1 MEENIKQCW
10 QGARFNNAD
19 SDPNINRRMT
29 ALQSLAQRYRRFSIL
44 GMVFAVVIPFTL
56 LNMMRVFDGNGEL
69 RILMVVI
76 LAAAYFM
83 ICSVMDYWLY
93 LGVRS
98 IDLATMNVAEV
109 CRKAYYYRKKHFQFI
124 AVLLPMAIVMI
135 GLLTW
140 IISDNIYTLCGLA
153 FGALLGVGVGL
164 RELLSFLD
172 DYRRITRE

>member
-10 QGARFNNAD
+10 QGARFNNND
-19 SDPNINRRMT
+19 SDINNCRRMT

-44 GMVFAVVIPFTL
+44 AMVFAVVIPFTM
-56 LNMMRVFDGNGEL
+56 LNMMRVFDGNVEL
-69 RILMVVI
+69 HKFIIVI
-76 LAAAYFM
+76 FSAAYFVT
-83 ICSVMDYWLY
+83 CSVMDYWLY
-93 LGVRS
+93 LGIRN

-124 AVLLPMAIVMI
+124 AVLVPMAIVLI

-140 IISDNIYTLCGLA
+140 SISDNIYTLFGIA
-153 FGALLGVGVGL
+153 FGAMLGVGVGL
-164 RELLSFLD
+164 KELFSFLD